1 VSAAFEE
8 ARQAGLAVMDALH
21 VTTAKRA
28 SVDEFLIER
37 LIASGYRFLMP
48 SAPRSSSALEQGC
61 KLADG
66 VEAARVRPVL
76 LVRVKT
82 SREQGIR
89 RVRPSSYDSMAVW

>member
-37 LIASGYRFLMP
+37 LIASGYRFLIP
-48 SAPRSSSALEQGC
+48 GAPRFFSVLEQGR
-61 KLADG
+61 KLTG
-66 VEAARVRPVL
+66 RV
-76 LVRVKT
+76 
-82 SREQGIR
+82 
-89 RVRPSSYDSMAVW
+89 